1 MRHSIYI
8 TLATW
13 LIEADVRRQERAF
26 QRKLRRS
33 VRDIPWHSEYLL
45 RDIGLQPEGQVLVER
60 QAADDQVTRRVRHL
74 RRFYRQRIPT

>member
-8 TLATW
+8 ILATW
-13 LIEADVRRQERAF
+13 FIKADVRRQERAF

-45 RDIGLQPEGQVLVER
+45 RDIGLLPDGQVAVDR
-60 QAADDQVTRRVRHL
+60 AMVKDQVTRRVRHF